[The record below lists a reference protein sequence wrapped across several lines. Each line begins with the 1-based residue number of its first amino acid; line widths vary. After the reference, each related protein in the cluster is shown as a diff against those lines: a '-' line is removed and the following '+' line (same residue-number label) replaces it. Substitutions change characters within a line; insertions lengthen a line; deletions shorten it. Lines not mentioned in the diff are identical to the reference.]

1 MIVGLSKSRSII
13 DNLVQTSVAHDVNY
27 IGFGM
32 AHRGRLNALRNVFD
46 KPMQK
51 IFGEFQ
57 EIIDTQGGSWGNSG
71 DVKYHLGTTV
81 EKKVND
87 KSIRL
92 SILPNPSHL
101 QAVNPVCMGHV
112 KAVEDY
118 QKDVGC
124 NEKSALSV
132 LIHGDAALAGQGIV
146 YQCLQMA
153 YLDHYQNNGVIHI
166 VANNQ
171 IGFTTT
177 PM

>member
-1 MIVGLSKSRSII
+1 MKYV
-13 DNLVQTSVAHDVNY
+13 
-27 IGFGM
+27 GFGM
-32 AHRGRLNALRNVFD
+32 AHRGRLNALRNVFG
-46 KPMQK
+46 KPMEK

-57 EIIDTQGGSWGNSG
+57 ENIDTEIQSWGNSG

-81 EKKVND
+81 EKTINNK
-87 KSIRL
+87 KIRL

-101 QAVNPVCMGHV
+101 EAVNPVCMGHV

-118 QKDVGC
+118 IRSETKSKDT
-124 NEKSALSV
+124 NALSV

-146 YQCLQMA
+146 YECLQMS
-153 YLDHYQNNGVIHI
+153 YLDHYHNNGVIHI

-177 PM
+177 PI